1 VDWVRNLV
9 RLPDPGT
16 SEGQQADRIRRRLDV
31 VLPQPPIF
39 DHVAREVFRFVR
51 TMTVDDVVAMLGTY
65 SGVIVASP
73 QDRARKLAE
82 ARAALEERFPGSEL
96 IDVPMRA
103 SCWRADRIARAAES

>member
-1 VDWVRNLV
+1 
-9 RLPDPGT
+9 
-16 SEGQQADRIRRRLDV
+16 
-31 VLPQPPIF
+31 
-39 DHVAREVFRFVR
+39 
-51 TMTVDDVVAMLGTY
+51 MLGTY